1 MNNTLNDS
9 QPASYAAMK
18 TLTEQYY
25 NAIVTQLQLNNQQ
38 FQLAQGN
45 IAVGAT
51 SQTIWAMMDAIP
63 PKSVVN
69 NWAPGGINTFSSQ
82 YGALITRT
90 QDTSTGAFQA
100 ALGDYYSAWQAYLKA
115 NPPTVTNPIISVYTS
130 WAYSCG
136 MPPDQANKTV
146 GLFQA
151 ALNGP
156 VTQANI
162 AWAVAGGQ
170 TAIKAYNQT
179 VETIDNTIAGAP
191 SGSVTLNSQTESS
204 DTSHSW
210 AEGGIEG
217 FFDIFFGGGESS
229 YDSVSS
235 QVLAS
240 ELDLQMS
247 FAHVSTVP
255 VTPLA
260 NGTVTAGPTT
270 YQPWYVPAAL
280 LLAYSN
286 NNNNTWQ
293 IGTPDWTTFFGP
305 QATLPRVISALVV
318 VDGIS
323 ITVTSGKSIDQSS
336 RAQVQSAFEAGFF
349 PFFGVAGS
357 GGWETTTSFSDEGI
371 MTVTS
376 TCPQGNPQV
385 LGILQSPISS
395 YVSDSA
401 LRAAMRETRAVPL
414 MHQAGGTRAEVRA
427 KEGAR
432 AVAVVQVN
440 WTAAAIAGLNAS
452 IPNPGQRQLTA
463 GFVDT
468 WVQNS
473 APGWVMGAQY
483 QWHAVGRTATA
494 ELVATAGGDRIA
506 RVVAFV

>member
-1 MNNTLNDS
+1 MRS
-9 QPASYAAMK
+9 
-18 TLTEQYY
+18 
-25 NAIVTQLQLNNQQ
+25 
-38 FQLAQGN
+38 
-45 IAVGAT
+45 
-51 SQTIWAMMDAIP
+51 P

-69 NWAPGGINTFSSQ
+69 NWTSGGVNTFSSE
-82 YGALITRT
+82 YGALITRI

-100 ALGDYYSAWQAYLKA
+100 ALGDYYSAWQTYLKA
-115 NPPTVTNPIISVYTS
+115 NPPTANKTIIEVYTG

-146 GLFQA
+146 GLFQS

-162 AWAVAGGQ
+162 AWAAAGGQ
-170 TAIKAYNQT
+170 TGILAYTQT
-179 VETIDNTIAGAP
+179 VETIDNTIASAP

-229 YDSVSS
+229 YDNVSS
-235 QVLAS
+235 LVIAS
-240 ELDLQMS
+240 ELDLQMN
-247 FAHVSTVP
+247 FAHVATVP
-255 VTPLA
+255 VTPLSS
-260 NGTVTAGPTT
+260 GTVTAGPTT

-280 LLAYSN
+280 MLAYSN

-305 QATLPRVISALVV
+305 QATLPRVTNALVV

-336 RAQVQSAFEAGFF
+336 RTQVQSAFEAGFF

-357 GGWETTTSFSDEGI
+357 SGWSTSTSFSDEGI

-385 LGILQSPISS
+385 LGILQSPLSS
-395 YVSDSA
+395 YVAESVM
-401 LRAAMRETRAVPL
+401 RTAMREARDVTL
-414 MHQAGGTRAEVRA
+414 MYQAGEARAEVRV
-427 KEGAR
+427 KEGSME
-432 AVAVVQVN
+432 VGVVQVN
-440 WTAAAIAGLNAS
+440 WTAAALNGLNNC
-452 IPNPGQRQLTA
+452 PRR
-463 GFVDT
+463 
-468 WVQNS
+468 
-473 APGWVMGAQY
+473 Y
-483 QWHAVGRTATA
+483 
-494 ELVATAGGDRIA
+494 A
-506 RVVAFV
+506 RSPAAW

>member
-1 MNNTLNDS
+1 
-9 QPASYAAMK
+9 MK
-18 TLTEQYY
+18 LLTEQYY
-25 NAIVTQLQLNNQQ
+25 NAIVTQLKGLSDQQ

-51 SQTIWAMMDAIP
+51 SQNIWAMMDAIP
-63 PKSVVN
+63 PKSVAN
-69 NWAPGGINTFSSQ
+69 NWTPGGVNTFSSQ
-82 YGALITRT
+82 YGALLTRI
-90 QDTSTGAFQA
+90 QDTATGAFQA
-100 ALGDYYSAWQAYLKA
+100 ALGDYYSAWQTYLKA
-115 NPPTVTNPIISVYTS
+115 NPPTGGKSIIEVYTA

-162 AWAVAGGQ
+162 AWYAAGGQ

-191 SGSVTLNSQTESS
+191 PGSVTLNSQTESS
-204 DTSHSW
+204 DISHTW

-217 FFDIFFGGGESS
+217 FFEGFFGGGESS
-229 YDSVSS
+229 YDSVGSL
-235 QVLAS
+235 VIAS
-240 ELDLQMS
+240 ELDFQIN
-247 FAHVSTVP
+247 FAHMTTVP

-260 NGTVTAGPTT
+260 NGTITAGPTT

-293 IGTPDWTTFFGP
+293 TGTPDWTTFFGP
-305 QATLPRVISALVV
+305 KATLPRVTNALII

-323 ITVTSGKSIDQSS
+323 ITLTSGKSVDQSS
-336 RAQVQSAFEAGFF
+336 RTQVQAAFEAGFF

-357 GGWETTTSFSDEGI
+357 GGWSTSTSFSDEGI
-371 MTVTS
+371 ITVTS

-395 YVSDSA
+395 YVSEAA
-401 LRAAMRETRAVPL
+401 LRAAMREARPVTAPMRPAE
-414 MHQAGGTRAEVRA
+414 GIRAEVRA
-427 KEGAR
+427 REGSMQ
-432 AVAVVQVN
+432 VAVVQVN
-440 WTAAAIAGLNAS
+440 WTAAAIAGLNAA
-452 IPNPGQRQLTA
+452 IPHAGQRQLTA
-463 GFVDT
+463 NFVDT
-468 WVQNS
+468 WVQNN

-483 QWHAVGRTATA
+483 QWHAVGHTATA
-494 ELVATAGGDRIA
+494 QLATIAGGDRIA